1 MLVTVTDRKLKQN
14 SLVQFQAILS
24 LLLRKLGTVAI
35 MENARFRCFF
45 HGSYCVFAEG
55 RNDVKVKLS
64 GPCLTVLLL
73 KEQCLW

>member
-1 MLVTVTDRKLKQN
+1 MLVAVTDRKLKQN

-24 LLLRKLGTVAI
+24 LLLRKLGTVA
-35 MENARFRCFF
+35 MENARFQCFF

-55 RNDVKVKLS
+55 QNDVKVKLP
-64 GPCLTVLLL
+64 GPCLIALLL